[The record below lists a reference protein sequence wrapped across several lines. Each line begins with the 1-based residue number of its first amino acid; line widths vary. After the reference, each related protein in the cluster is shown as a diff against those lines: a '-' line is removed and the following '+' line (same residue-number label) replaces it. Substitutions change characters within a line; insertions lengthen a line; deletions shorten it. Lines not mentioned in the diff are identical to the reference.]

1 MRKEY
6 TINELAQILGC
17 SRTAIVKKIKVDS
30 VNPSIERYKNRYDVV
45 ISNGIKAILLDD
57 YEIEQEKACSR
68 GAKTVINNGYKSAE
82 DEDIIDIE
90 PEKNKISASE
100 VLNFTERYISEFKTF
115 QETTY
120 NEIKN
125 LTRERDEAKNQIYL
139 LTDSEKR
146 KEDALVQTLSENTTL
161 KKRNTMLSVA
171 LGVALTV
178 LICFITFYITYTT
191 LHNTITQPVDTPEIK
206 KDLLQQNFDR
216 ENSKNVKQEPRIKK
230 SNSKY

>member
-6 TINELAQILGC
+6 TINELAHILGC

-68 GAKTVINNGYKSAE
+68 GAKTVVNNGYKSVE
-82 DEDIIDIE
+82 DEDVIDVE
-90 PEKNKISASE
+90 PEKNNISASE

-115 QETTY
+115 QENTY

-171 LGVALTV
+171 LGVVVTV
-178 LICFITFYITYTT
+178 LVGFVTFYITYIT
-191 LHNTITQPVDTPEIK
+191 LHNTLAQPHDTTEVK
-206 KDLLQQNFDR
+206 KDLPQQ
-216 ENSKNVKQEPRIKK
+216 EMVKEPQKNVKQVAYNKK

>member
-45 ISNGIKAILLDD
+45 MSNGIKAILLDD

-216 ENSKNVKQEPRIKK
+216 ENSKNVK
-230 SNSKY
+230 

>member
-6 TINELAQILGC
+6 TINELAHILGC
-17 SRTAIVKKIKVDS
+17 SRTAIVKKIKVDG

-68 GAKTVINNGYKSAE
+68 GAKTVVNNGYKSVE
-82 DEDIIDIE
+82 DEEIIE
-90 PEKNKISASE
+90 LEAEKNNITASE

-120 NEIKN
+120 NEIRN
-125 LTRERDEAKNQIYL
+125 ITRERDEAKNQIYL

-146 KEDALVQTLSENTTL
+146 KEDALIQTQAENTTL
-161 KKRNTMLSVA
+161 KKRNTMLTVA
-171 LGVALTV
+171 LSIVISV
-178 LICFITFYITYTT
+178 LICFVTFYITYTT
-191 LHNTITQPVDTPEIK
+191 LHNTVAQPVETVEEK
-206 KDLLQQNFDR
+206 KDLPKR
-216 ENSKNVKQEPRIKK
+216 EIVKDSQKNARQVTTIKK
-230 SNSKY
+230 SKTKY